1 MTYARRRIDV
11 TLQLGSGTFGEN
23 VGDTVTLSGLRV
35 GAYVASVGGEAQGTC
50 QCRIFGLP
58 LSLVNQLTTI
68 GPVGWQI
75 RGKNAIQIAA
85 GIDGDALSTV
95 FEGTILNAWG
105 ELSQQPDGALS
116 IFGTSAAVA
125 ALKPAQA
132 TSFKGSVDVATIMA
146 QFAQTMGF
154 TFENNGVSVILSN
167 PYFSG
172 STLDQVKAAARA
184 ARIAYSTDNGILAI
198 WPRTGFRQGDIP
210 VLAPGAGLV
219 SYPTFNETYLSARAT
234 FTPAASLG
242 GQFRIQDS
250 AITLANGLW
259 TIASVN
265 HTLESQ
271 MPNGQWFTDLQGYV
285 ADGTK

>member
-1 MTYARRRIDV
+1 MTLARRRIDV

-23 VGDTVTLSGLRV
+23 VGDTVTLTGLRV

-58 LSLVNQLTTI
+58 LSLINQFTTI
-68 GPVGWQI
+68 GPVGWEI

-85 GIDGDALSTV
+85 GIDGEALSVV
-95 FEGTILNAWG
+95 FQGTILNAWG

-132 TSFKGSVDVATIMA
+132 TSFKGTVDVATVMA

-184 ARIAYSTDNGILAI
+184 AHIAYSTDNGVLAI
-198 WPRTGFRQGDIP
+198 WPRNGARQGNVP

-219 SYPTFNETYLSARAT
+219 SYPTFNEAYLSARAT
-234 FTPAASLG
+234 FTPSANLG
-242 GQFRIQDS
+242 GQFQ
-250 AITLANGLW
+250 ITNSSISLANGLW
-259 TIASVN
+259 NIVSVN
-265 HTLESQ
+265 HSLESQ
-271 MPNGQWFTDLQGYV
+271 TPNGQWFTDLQGYS
-285 ADGTK
+285 ANGN